1 MSDRGALEFIKGL
14 IVGGALGAVAAL
26 LYAPQ
31 SGKEMREELGGK
43 AGDLYDRARRE
54 YDDQL
59 VRARENYDAAKAR
72 IADLE
77 ASASHFRGD
86 LEENLSETGEK
97 LRETGEKFRNVA
109 GEGKKTVA
117 EGASRLKD
125 ALGAA
130 KSAYLKEK
138 QGDDAPAE
146 NGAEEPAAA
155 KKPAAKRT
163 RKTKKSDD

>member
-86 LEENLSETGEK
+86 LEENFSETGEK

-138 QGDDAPAE
+138 QDVDTAE
-146 NGAEEPAAA
+146 NGAEEPVAA